1 MGTLIKINGFD
12 IFHEVTGKGAPII
25 WCHEA
30 AGDYRSWDPQVKFAL
45 LLQKHHLE
53 FPRISAVVRAL
64 RPRGLFRRD
73 DGR

>member
-30 AGDYRSWDPQVKFAL
+30 AGDYRSWVERDGV
-45 LLQKHHLE
+45 
-53 FPRISAVVRAL
+53 RISLIREVRLVAQQGIKL
-64 RPRGLFRRD
+64 WQIT
-73 DGR
+73 DGQAESQGRK